1 MPATVIAL
9 AAKARKTDCALHEQA
24 KVLFEQLALRIPNF
38 ERARA
43 KLQWIGRRAGEEVVF
58 AENVQADDDLKS
70 VWGNLTLARA
80 VPDPEANG
88 PPSIRRDTGMWV
100 GYTPVT
106 DRGNTSTWVGY
117 IYTPV
122 TVVAQATL
130 GP

>member
-1 MPATVIAL
+1 M
-9 AAKARKTDCALHEQA
+9 
-24 KVLFEQLALRIPNF
+24 LFEQLALRIPNF

-58 AENVQADDDLKS
+58 AENVQADADLNS
-70 VWGNLTLARA
+70 VWANLTLTRA
-80 VPDPEANG
+80 MPDPEANG
-88 PPSIRRDTGMWV
+88 PPSIRRDTGTWV

-117 IYTPV
+117 TPV
-122 TVVAQATL
+122 TVVAQVTL